1 MQTLANL
8 LVMSGLMNR
17 DQVKKVFEAQKKTG
31 DPFIKTMINLG
42 YSSEEKVANFLAK
55 YFKTEFIQI
64 DKEDIPIPVLNLVSE
79 DMANKYQL
87 IPYKKVG
94 NMLFIAMINP
104 ANLNAIDDVKFKTGL
119 DVIPVVTTE
128 SSLMRSMGTYRKAH
142 TQVSEYE
149 DEDDLDIDVDL
160 EEDTE
165 DDVDDIEIDFFDE
178 DDDDD
183 FEVVGDGAGEVIIGE
198 ANLANEKPVV
208 KIVNFVFTKAVDMEA
223 SDIHIEPYEGLL
235 RIRLRIDGVLHEL
248 VKPPLSMIT
257 GIVSRLKLLAELDI
271 SIHNIPQ
278 DGRIRIKV
286 RNKTIDL
293 RVSIIPTLFGEKVVM
308 RLLDKSSLQ
317 LDMGKLG
324 FEPDNLEKF
333 KNAIHEPYGIVLVT
347 GPTGSG
353 KSTTLYSA
361 LSSLNTDD
369 VQIMTAEDPVEYN
382 LYGINQTQMHSGI
395 GLDFAR
401 ALRAFLR
408 QSPDIILVGE
418 TRDAETAGISIRA
431 ALTGHLVV
439 STIHTNDAPSTI
451 NRLIDMGIE
460 PFLVSAALNLI
471 QAQRLLRKV
480 CSKCKKPIVYDE
492 QTLIGYEIP
501 PEMLKGYEV
510 FTAGDGCEMC
520 NNKGYKGRLAVTE
533 VMPITPKLREMIL
546 HRAST
551 SELRIQARKEGMNTL
566 RDDGIVKIK
575 KGLTTLE
582 EVIRETAVME

>member
-17 DQVKKVFEAQKKTG
+17 EQVKKVFEAQKKTG

-42 YSSEEKVANFLAK
+42 YSSEEKVATFLAK

-128 SSLMRSMGTYRKAH
+128 SSLMNSMGTYRKAH

-149 DEDDLDIDVDL
+149 DEDDLDIDIDL
-160 EEDTE
+160 DEDSDE
-165 DDVDDIEIDFFDE
+165 DVDDIEIDFFDE
-178 DDDDD
+178 DEDD
-183 FEVVGDGAGEVIIGE
+183 FEVVGGDSGEVIIGE

-208 KIVNFVFTKAVDMEA
+208 KIVNFIFTKAVDMEA

-248 VKPPLSMIT
+248 IKPPLNMIT

-278 DGRIRIKV
+278 DGRIRIRV

-317 LDMGKLG
+317 LDMEKLG

-361 LSSLNTDD
+361 LSSLNTED

-395 GLDFAR
+395 GLNFAR

-439 STIHTNDAPSTI
+439 STIHTNDAPSTV

-480 CSKCKKPIVYDE
+480 CPKCKKPIVYDE

-510 FTAGDGCEMC
+510 FTAGGGCEMC

-551 SELRIQARKEGMNTL
+551 SELRNQARKEGMNTL
-566 RDDGIVKIK
+566 RDDGILKIK

>member
-8 LVMSGLMNR
+8 LVMSGLLNR
-17 DQVKKVFEAQKKTG
+17 EQVKKVFSMQKDTG
-31 DPFIKTMINLG
+31 DTFLKTMINLG
-42 YSSEEKVANFLAK
+42 YSDEDKVAKFLAK
-55 YFKTEFIQI
+55 YFKTEFIEI

-79 DMANKYQL
+79 DMAVKYQL

-94 NMLFIAMINP
+94 NMLFIAMVNP

-128 SSLMRSMGTYRKAH
+128 TSLNKSMKAYRKAQ
-142 TQVSEYE
+142 TQISEYD
-149 DEDDLDIDVDL
+149 DEDDMDIDIDL
-160 EEDTE
+160 EEE
-165 DDVDDIEIDFFDE
+165 ELDDDDIEIDFFDDE
-178 DDDDD
+178 SDDD
-183 FEVVGDGAGEVIIGE
+183 FEVVGADTGELVIGE
-198 ANLANEKPVV
+198 ANLAQEKPVV
-208 KIVNFVFTKAVDMEA
+208 RIVNFIFTKAVDMGA
-223 SDIHIEPYEGLL
+223 SDIHIEPYEGMV
-235 RIRLRIDGVLHEL
+235 RVRLRIDGVLHEL
-248 VKPPLSMIT
+248 MKPPTNMLA

-271 SIHNIPQ
+271 SIHNIPL

-286 RNKTIDL
+286 HGKTIDL

-317 LDMGKLG
+317 LDMEKLG

-333 KNAIHEPYGIVLVT
+333 KTAIHQPYGIVLVT

-361 LSSLNTDD
+361 LSSLNTED
-369 VQIMTAEDPVEYN
+369 VQIVTAEDPVEYN
-382 LYGINQTQMHSGI
+382 LFGINQCQMHNEI
-395 GLDFAR
+395 GLNFAL

-418 TRDAETAGISIRA
+418 TRDTETASIAVMA

-439 STIHTNDAPSTI
+439 STIHTNDAPSTV

-480 CSKCKKPIVYDE
+480 CPQCRKPVVYDE
-492 QTLIGYEIP
+492 HTLKQYNIDP
-501 PEMLKGYEV
+501 VLLKGHEVYE
-510 FTAGDGCEMC
+510 AGDGCELC
-520 NNKGYKGRLAVTE
+520 NGKGYKGRLAVTE
-533 VMPITPKLREMIL
+533 VMPISPDMRTLILHNASTAQLRE
-546 HRAST
+546 
-551 SELRIQARKEGMNTL
+551 QAVKDGMKTL
-566 RDDGIVKIK
+566 REDAILKMK
-575 KGLTTLE
+575 RGLTTLD
-582 EVIRETAVME
+582 EVLRETVVMD

>member
-17 DQVKKVFEAQKKTG
+17 EQVKKVFDAQKETG
-31 DPFIKTMINLG
+31 DTFIKTMIILG
-42 YSSEEKVANFLAK
+42 YSTEEKVAKFLAQ

-79 DMANKYQL
+79 DMSSKYQL

-94 NMLFIAMINP
+94 NMLFIAMVNP

-128 SSLMRSMGTYRKAH
+128 ASLLMAMKAYRKAQ
-142 TQVSEYE
+142 TQVSEYA
-149 DEDDLDIDVDL
+149 DEDDLDIDIDL
-160 EEDTE
+160 DESDIEDE
-165 DDVDDIEIDFFDE
+165 DIEIDFFDE
-178 DDDDD
+178 EGDDD
-183 FEVVGDGAGEVIIGE
+183 FEVVGDNMSEVVIGE
-198 ANLANEKPVV
+198 ANLAHEKPVV
-208 KIVNFVFTKAVDMEA
+208 KIVNFIFTKAVEMEA

-235 RIRLRIDGVLHEL
+235 RVRLRIDGVLHEL
-248 VKPPLSMIT
+248 IKPPMNMIA

-286 RNKTIDL
+286 HDKTIDL

-317 LDMGKLG
+317 LDMEKLG

-333 KNAIHEPYGIVLVT
+333 KQAIHQPYGIVLVT

-361 LSSLNTDD
+361 LSSLNTED

-382 LYGINQTQMHSGI
+382 LYGINQVQMHSEI
-395 GLDFAR
+395 GLNFGL

-408 QSPDIILVGE
+408 QSPNIILVGE
-418 TRDAETAGISIRA
+418 TRDAETASIAIRA

-439 STIHTNDAPSTI
+439 STIHTNDAPSTV

-480 CSKCKKPIVYDE
+480 CPQCKKPIVYDE
-492 QTLIGYEIP
+492 QTLINYEIEP
-501 PEMLKGYEV
+501 QLLKGYEV
-510 FTAGDGCEMC
+510 FEAGDGCDLC
-520 NNKGYKGRLAVTE
+520 NGKGYKGRLAVTE
-533 VMPITPKLREMIL
+533 VMPISASIRTMIL
-546 HRAST
+546 AGAST
-551 SELRIQARKEGMNTL
+551 SELREEARKEGMKTL
-566 RDDGIVKIK
+566 REDGILKMR
-575 KGLTTLE
+575 KGLTTLDE
-582 EVIRETAVME
+582 IIRETVVMD